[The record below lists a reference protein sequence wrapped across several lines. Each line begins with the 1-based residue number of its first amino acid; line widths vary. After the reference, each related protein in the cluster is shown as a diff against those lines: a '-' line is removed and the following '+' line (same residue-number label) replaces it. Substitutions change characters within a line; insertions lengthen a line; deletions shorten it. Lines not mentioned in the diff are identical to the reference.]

1 MDPSSVLVGT
11 ITAIAV
17 FTAIAVSLLLYLV
30 AQQTTSFWHISRV
43 YSLAAI
49 IAFGLGVVTF
59 SATPYVIFP
68 VFVLITF
75 FAIVLVVAVNISI
88 VVWEWRSSWKR
99 QE

>member
-43 YSLAAI
+43 YSLAVI
-49 IAFGLGVVTF
+49 IAFGLAVVTF
-59 SATPYVIFP
+59 SVTPYVIFP
-68 VFVLITF
+68 GIVLITYI
-75 FAIVLVVAVNISI
+75 AIVLVVAVNISI

-99 QE
+99 PE